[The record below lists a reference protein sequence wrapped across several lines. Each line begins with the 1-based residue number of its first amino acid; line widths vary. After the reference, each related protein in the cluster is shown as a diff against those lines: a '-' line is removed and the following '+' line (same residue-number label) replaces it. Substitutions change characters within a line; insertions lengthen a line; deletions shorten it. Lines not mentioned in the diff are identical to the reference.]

1 MLCLHSP
8 VWLRNDVPLRTLL
21 SPQLNQLTEHQ
32 AALPCN
38 ERTLPQS
45 LAWLNLIYE
54 CSIMQLWLLNVL
66 ALTIHQVHDES
77 NWQYQ
82 CYHLKEVIFIKL
94 FWCVDSSNNYF
105 YIFKLVVHLLLSI
118 TFFTGIDV
126 WYFSTFLHYM
136 IMMTA
141 NIHYIRSYKIQ
152 PVRWKE
158 TMHLY
163 CSREAYHS

>member
-1 MLCLHSP
+1 MSPWEHRCCHHS
-8 VWLRNDVPLRTLL
+8 WTSLL
-21 SPQLNQLTEHQ
+21 NTKQ
-32 AALPCN
+32 PCHAMKGHCPN
-38 ERTLPQS
+38 HL
-45 LAWLNLIYE
+45 LGWIWHMNGIYE

-66 ALTIHQVHDES
+66 ALTIHHVHDES

-105 YIFKLVVHLLLSI
+105 YIFKLVVHLVLSI